1 MLGKFTILFITA
13 ALAATLAI
21 RAGTADAASHSGEP
35 SEIARRA
42 VSAMAS
48 PGVATWQMSTTV
60 TGVLAAPEA
69 GEPLPNHELH
79 FQERVSGNIYPL
91 RAAAHGAFSTRPPR
105 GASNLRAKHGR
116 VN

>member
-42 VSAMAS
+42 VPAMAS

-69 GEPLPNHELH
+69 GEPPAHPELH
-79 FQERVSGNIYPL
+79 FHARVSGHILTPPAPAN
-91 RAAAHGAFSTRPPR
+91 RP
-105 GASNLRAKHGR
+105 S
-116 VN
+116 